1 MNENIQRFLIIFEDC
16 GFDRTV
22 SYGIAGSREYELRR
36 KAADMGETGNGKRET
51 EKRETGNGK
60 RKTENGKRETENG
73 KRETGNGKR
82 ETGNGKTGN

>member
-51 EKRETGNGK
+51 ENGKTGNGKTENGK
-60 RKTENGKRETENG
+60 RKTEC
-73 KRETGNGKR
+73 
-82 ETGNGKTGN
+82 

>member
-22 SYGIAGSREYELRR
+22 SYGSAGSREYELRR
-36 KAADMGETGNGKRET
+36 KAADMEETGNGKTGNGKRET
-51 EKRETGNGK
+51 
-60 RKTENGKRETENG
+60 G

-82 ETGNGKTGN
+82 ETENGKRKTGNGKRETGN

>member
-22 SYGIAGSREYELRR
+22 SYGSAGSREYELRR

-51 EKRETGNGK
+51 ENGK
-60 RKTENGKRETENG
+60 RENGKTGKRETENG
-73 KRETGNGKR
+73 KTEN
-82 ETGNGKTGN
+82 

>member
-22 SYGIAGSREYELRR
+22 SYGSAGSREYELRR

-51 EKRETGNGK
+51 G
-60 RKTENGKRETENG
+60 NG

-82 ETGNGKTGN
+82 ETENGKTEKRKTEC

>member
-36 KAADMGETGNGKRET
+36 KAADMEETGNGKRE
-51 EKRETGNGK
+51 NGK
-60 RKTENGKRETENG
+60 RKT
-73 KRETGNGKR
+73 GN
-82 ETGNGKTGN
+82 

>member
-36 KAADMGETGNGKRET
+36 KAADMGETE
-51 EKRETGNGK
+51 NGK
-60 RKTENGKRETENG
+60 RKTENGKTGNGKRETGKRETENG
-73 KRETGNGKR
+73 KRETGKRETGKR
-82 ETGNGKTGN
+82 ETEC

>member
-36 KAADMGETGNGKRET
+36 KAADMGETE
-51 EKRETGNGK
+51 NGK
-60 RKTENGKRETENG
+60 RKTENGKTGNGKRETGKRETENG
-73 KRETGNGKR
+73 KRET
-82 ETGNGKTGN
+82 EC

>member
-36 KAADMGETGNGKRET
+36 KAADMGETG
-51 EKRETGNGK
+51 KRETGN
-60 RKTENGKRETENG
+60 
-73 KRETGNGKR
+73 
-82 ETGNGKTGN
+82 

>member
-22 SYGIAGSREYELRR
+22 SYGSAGSREYELRR

-51 EKRETGNGK
+51 GNG
-60 RKTENGKRETENG
+60 ETG

-82 ETGNGKTGN
+82 GNGKTGN

>member
-22 SYGIAGSREYELRR
+22 SYGSAGSREYELRR

-51 EKRETGNGK
+51 GNGK
-60 RKTENGKRETENG
+60 RGNGK
-73 KRETGNGKR
+73 TGNGKR
-82 ETGNGKTGN
+82 ETGKRENGKLKTEN

>member
-22 SYGIAGSREYELRR
+22 SYGSAGSREYELRR

-51 EKRETGNGK
+51 G
-60 RKTENGKRETENG
+60 NGKRETENG
-73 KRETGNGKR
+73 KRETGKR
-82 ETGNGKTGN
+82 ETGKRENGKTGN

>member
-51 EKRETGNGK
+51 G
-60 RKTENGKRETENG
+60 NG

-82 ETGNGKTGN
+82 ETETGNGNGKRKRKTGKRENGKTGN

>member
-36 KAADMGETGNGKRET
+36 KAADMGETE
-51 EKRETGNGK
+51 NGK
-60 RKTENGKRETENG
+60 RKTGKRE
-73 KRETGNGKR
+73 NGKR
-82 ETGNGKTGN
+82 ETGNGKTGNGKRKTGNGKTGNGKTEN

>member
-36 KAADMGETGNGKRET
+36 KAADMGETGNWKLET
-51 EKRETGNGK
+51 EC
-60 RKTENGKRETENG
+60 
-73 KRETGNGKR
+73 
-82 ETGNGKTGN
+82 

>member
-36 KAADMGETGNGKRET
+36 KAADMGETGNGKR
-51 EKRETGNGK
+51 GNGK
-60 RKTENGKRETENG
+60 RKTGKRETENG
-73 KRETGNGKR
+73 KTEKR
-82 ETGNGKTGN
+82 ETEC

>member
-22 SYGIAGSREYELRR
+22 SYGSAGSREYELRR

-51 EKRETGNGK
+51 ENGK
-60 RKTENGKRETENG
+60 RKTGNGKTENG
-73 KRETGNGKR
+73 KTEN
-82 ETGNGKTGN
+82 

>member
-1 MNENIQRFLIIFEDC
+1 MSENIQRFLIIFEDC

-51 EKRETGNGK
+51 GK
-60 RKTENGKRETENG
+60 RKTENGKR
-73 KRETGNGKR
+73 KTGNGML
-82 ETGNGKTGN
+82 TIQD

>member
-36 KAADMGETGNGKRET
+36 KAADMGETGNGKQENGKT
-51 EKRETGNGK
+51 GK
-60 RKTENGKRETENG
+60 RKTENGKR
-73 KRETGNGKR
+73 KTGNGKR
-82 ETGNGKTGN
+82 KTGN

>member
-36 KAADMGETGNGKRET
+36 KAADMGETGNGNGET
-51 EKRETGNGK
+51 GK
-60 RKTENGKRETENG
+60 RKTEN
-73 KRETGNGKR
+73 
-82 ETGNGKTGN
+82 

>member
-36 KAADMGETGNGKRET
+36 KAADMGETENGKRETGKRENGKTGNGKRET
-51 EKRETGNGK
+51 EC
-60 RKTENGKRETENG
+60 
-73 KRETGNGKR
+73 
-82 ETGNGKTGN
+82 

>member
-22 SYGIAGSREYELRR
+22 SYGSAGSREYELRR

-51 EKRETGNGK
+51 GKRGNGK
-60 RKTENGKRETENG
+60 LKTEN
-73 KRETGNGKR
+73 
-82 ETGNGKTGN
+82 

>member
-22 SYGIAGSREYELRR
+22 SYGSAGSREYELRR

-51 EKRETGNGK
+51 GNGKRETGNGK
-60 RKTENGKRETENG
+60 RKTENGKRKTENG
-73 KRETGNGKR
+73 KL
-82 ETGNGKTGN
+82 KTGN

>member
-22 SYGIAGSREYELRR
+22 SYGSAGSREYELRR

-51 EKRETGNGK
+51 GKRENGK
-60 RKTENGKRETENG
+60 RENGKTENGKRETEC
-73 KRETGNGKR
+73 
-82 ETGNGKTGN
+82 

>member
-22 SYGIAGSREYELRR
+22 SYGSAGSREYELRR
-36 KAADMGETGNGKRET
+36 KAADMGETE
-51 EKRETGNGK
+51 NGK
-60 RKTENGKRETENG
+60 RKTENG

-82 ETGNGKTGN
+82 ETGNGKRETENGKRKTGNGKRETGN

>member
-22 SYGIAGSREYELRR
+22 SYGSAGSREYELRR
-36 KAADMGETGNGKRET
+36 KAADMGETGNGET
-51 EKRETGNGK
+51 
-60 RKTENGKRETENG
+60 GKRET
-73 KRETGNGKR
+73 GKR